1 MTTLHEARETP
12 RPTNRSGTSR
22 SDVSITALRRT
33 NLGLAVI
40 HAAQAAGILALS
52 NSLSLPVTAAFGNGP
67 PGQPDGPVELDTLF
81 SYALGPAVA
90 LFLFLSAGFHLLVST
105 PWGAARY
112 GAELHQEQN
121 RFRWVEYSMS
131 ATLMIVLIAGLVGI
145 TDIAALLAIAGAN
158 IGMILFGWLM
168 ESTNDRRRRVSW
180 TPFVFGCIVG
190 VIPWIAISFYL
201 VGAGSN
207 VPRFVYVIFVTL
219 FVLFNCFA
227 LNQWLQYR
235 ARGRWS
241 DYLVGER
248 TYMWLSLAAKSAL
261 AWQVFANVLLD

>member
-1 MTTLHEARETP
+1 M
-12 RPTNRSGTSR
+12 
-22 SDVSITALRRT
+22 
-33 NLGLAVI
+33 
-40 HAAQAAGILALS
+40 
-52 NSLSLPVTAAFGNGP
+52 
-67 PGQPDGPVELDTLF
+67 
-81 SYALGPAVA
+81 
-90 LFLFLSAGFHLLVST
+90 
-105 PWGAARY
+105 
-112 GAELHQEQN
+112 
-121 RFRWVEYSMS
+121 
-131 ATLMIVLIAGLVGI
+131 
-145 TDIAALLAIAGAN
+145 
-158 IGMILFGWLM
+158 
-168 ESTNDRRRRVSW
+168 SW

-190 VIPWIAISFYL
+190 VIPWIAISVYL

-207 VPRFVYVIFVTL
+207 VPSFVYVIFVTL